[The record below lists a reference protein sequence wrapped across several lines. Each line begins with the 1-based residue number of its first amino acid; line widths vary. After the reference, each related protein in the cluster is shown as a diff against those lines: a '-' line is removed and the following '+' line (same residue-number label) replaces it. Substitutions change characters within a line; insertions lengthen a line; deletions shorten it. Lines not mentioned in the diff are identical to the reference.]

1 MTIMFRRILMILA
14 VAVLL
19 PCLTQTARADTVA
32 NFGCVITCGGTGVK
46 VPGPPFSATITNL
59 ASNVNAGSWT
69 FSFSTLTNT
78 ASLTD
83 GSNLL
88 NGQIGSNALFPFGP
102 TSEIFTLG
110 VIFQLTS
117 LSAPDVSSFFG
128 GVTQGL
134 GPAQVSFRMSN
145 GYVDSASV
153 QISPVPEPGSIA
165 LLGTGLLLCGR
176 LLRRKKQDEEAAA

>member
-1 MTIMFRRILMILA
+1 MTRLFRRILMILA
-14 VAVLL
+14 AAVLL
-19 PCLTQTARADTVA
+19 PCFAQTASADTVA
-32 NFGCVITCGGTGVK
+32 SFGCINACGGAGVT

-59 ASNVNAGSWT
+59 TSNVNGGSWT

-78 ASLTD
+78 ASLSD
-83 GSNLL
+83 GLNLL

-102 TSEIFTLG
+102 TSGIFTLG

-117 LSAPDVSSFFG
+117 LSAPDVSTFFG

-134 GPAQVSFRMSN
+134 GPGQVSFRMSN

-153 QISPVPEPGSIA
+153 QISPVPEPGTIA

-176 LLRRKKQDEEAAA
+176 LLRRKKEDEEAAA